1 MKRNFFCLLII
12 TSALLALSCVSVKN
26 AGGLKPVYITNSKK
40 INLLSPS
47 ACSVNV
53 DEVQLL
59 TGSFGE
65 TSFSLISYTQ
75 IDENTIS
82 LALMNDFGT
91 DMGSLFY
98 DGNTASF
105 DSAYFPQ
112 NLPAEYILADIQN
125 AYYDAEKL
133 SVIYSASHLIFESD
147 TLQGTRRIYDGK
159 KLIEEIT
166 ISQSSILI
174 KNFLRGYSY
183 TLETAH

>member
-40 INLLSPS
+40 INLLLPS

-105 DSAYFPQ
+105 DSAYF
-112 NLPAEYILADIQN
+112 
-125 AYYDAEKL
+125 
-133 SVIYSASHLIFESD
+133 IYLVFF
-147 TLQGTRRIYDGK
+147 K
-159 KLIEEIT
+159 
-166 ISQSSILI
+166 
-174 KNFLRGYSY
+174 
-183 TLETAH
+183 